1 MLVQRPPSI
10 HNVNRDHGTEEQ
22 VEPAEDRCR
31 AGAPGMKWIRFNLW
45 ARRHLARHHDGL
57 IERLV

>member
-1 MLVQRPPSI
+1 
-10 HNVNRDHGTEEQ
+10 
-22 VEPAEDRCR
+22 
-31 AGAPGMKWIRFNLW
+31 MKWIRFNLW